1 MEEEIIQYY
10 YNLIQFL
17 SNLSK
22 IISSKKSVEIVIIEK
37 LDVDFITFFIVIKGK
52 KIQKIEEEVVKNRRS
67 KNSYLLGD
75 FINVNEIFGKN

>member
-22 IISSKKSVEIVIIEK
+22 IISSKKSVEIVIIDK

-52 KIQKIEEEVVKNRRS
+52 KIQKIEEVVKNRRS

-75 FINVNEIFGKN
+75 FLNVNEIFGKN

>member
-52 KIQKIEEEVVKNRRS
+52 KIQKIEEVVKNRS

>member
-22 IISSKKSVEIVIIEK
+22 IISSKKSVEIVIIDK

-52 KIQKIEEEVVKNRRS
+52 KIQKIEEVVKNRRS

-75 FINVNEIFGKN
+75 FINVNEIFGKK

>member
-17 SNLSK
+17 SNPSK
-22 IISSKKSVEIVIIEK
+22 IISSKKKVEIVIIDK
-37 LDVDFITFFIVIKGK
+37 LDVDFITFFVAIKGK
-52 KIQKIEEEVVKNRRS
+52 KIQKIEEVVKNWRS

-75 FINVNEIFGKN
+75 FININEIFGKN

>member
-22 IISSKKSVEIVIIEK
+22 IISSKKSVEIVIIDK

-52 KIQKIEEEVVKNRRS
+52 KIQKIEEVVKNRRS

>member
-37 LDVDFITFFIVIKGK
+37 LDVDFITFFILIKGK
-52 KIQKIEEEVVKNRRS
+52 KIQKIEEVVKNRRS

>member
-10 YNLIQFL
+10 YNLIKFL

-22 IISSKKSVEIVIIEK
+22 IISSKKSVEIVIIDK

-52 KIQKIEEEVVKNRRS
+52 KIQKIEEVVKNRRS

>member
-10 YNLIQFL
+10 YNLIKFL

-52 KIQKIEEEVVKNRRS
+52 KIQKIEEVVKNRRS

>member
-1 MEEEIIQYY
+1 MEEEVIQYY

-22 IISSKKSVEIVIIEK
+22 IISSKKSVEIVIIDK

-52 KIQKIEEEVVKNRRS
+52 KIQKIEEVVKNRRS

>member
-52 KIQKIEEEVVKNRRS
+52 KIQKIEEVAKNRRS

>member
-22 IISSKKSVEIVIIEK
+22 IISSKKSVEIVIIDK

-52 KIQKIEEEVVKNRRS
+52 KIQKIKEVVKNRRS

-75 FINVNEIFGKN
+75 FINVNEIFGKK

>member
-52 KIQKIEEEVVKNRRS
+52 KIQKIEEVVKNRRS
-67 KNSYLLGD
+67 KNSYILGD
-75 FINVNEIFGKN
+75 VINVNEIVGKN

>member
-52 KIQKIEEEVVKNRRS
+52 KIQKIEEVVKNRRS

>member
-10 YNLIQFL
+10 YNLIKFL

-22 IISSKKSVEIVIIEK
+22 IISSKKSVEIVIIDK

-52 KIQKIEEEVVKNRRS
+52 KIQKIEEVVKNRRS

-75 FINVNEIFGKN
+75 FISVNEIFGKN

>member
-22 IISSKKSVEIVIIEK
+22 IISSKKSVEIVIIDK

-52 KIQKIEEEVVKNRRS
+52 KIQKIEEVVKNRRS

-75 FINVNEIFGKN
+75 FININEIFGKN

>member
-52 KIQKIEEEVVKNRRS
+52 KIQKIKEVVKNRRS

>member
-17 SNLSK
+17 SNISK
-22 IISSKKSVEIVIIEK
+22 IISSKKSVEIVIIDK

-52 KIQKIEEEVVKNRRS
+52 KIQKIEEVVKNRRS